1 MQWSGMRKTRAK
13 RSSSVC
19 VCVCVVFRGEGVG
32 EKKARKKKKKE
43 KEREEYNKSGET
55 MSELHV
61 VHLGSQPTEIAGQ
74 GPGLLG

>member
-1 MQWSGMRKTRAK
+1 MEWDEKNESEAQQQR
-13 RSSSVC
+13 VC
-19 VCVCVVFRGEGVG
+19 VCVCGFSGGG
-32 EKKARKKKKKE
+32 GGGKKGTEKKKKGKR
-43 KEREEYNKSGET
+43 EREEYNKSGET